1 MQTQITEELVT
12 FTAVANRL
20 AVTNT
25 ELCGLV
31 LRGTLPRPIRLAG
44 RLRFFKRDIDGFLNA
59 LRINREKNPIFP
71 R

>member
-20 AVTNT
+20 AVTNA

-59 LRINREKNPIFP
+59 LRINRAKNPIFP